1 MASTQTCKEDY
12 YKDYIETNKKEAKKI
27 WNDLRNLASIKKS
40 NKTSKQIM
48 MNISKETKTDNKII
62 ANHFNEF
69 FTSVAGKLI
78 EKIPAPKSTFQ
89 YYLTKTNENYFL
101 LILPLLKKL
110 KIL

>member
-12 YKDYIETNKKEAKKI
+12 YKDYYETNKKEAKKI
-27 WNDLRNLASIKKS
+27 WNDLKNLTSIKKS
-40 NKTSKQIM
+40 DKTSIQIM

-78 EKIPAPKSTFQ
+78 EEIPAPKSTFQ
-89 YYLTKTNENYFL
+89 SYLTKTNKNYFL
-101 LILPLLKKL
+101 LFLPLLKKL
-110 KIL
+110 KTL